1 MESGDKHEK
10 IVAEIKDPLDMVV
23 DCVERQGKVAFF
35 ERSFAI
41 DDAIQN
47 WLIDNVLDD
56 GDANLVTPVKEQQF
70 IEDMG
75 PRLPA
80 WEGHEADGEIVRLPS
95 QLTTLADEQVA
106 EAIRKY
112 NFFDLEINSHG
123 KFLNRLYE
131 SGRQTIVDERTGLMW
146 QRSGL
151 DIASFRTLSRNIE
164 KLNKKGFAGHHDWR
178 LPTLEEAMS
187 LMEAEANDKG
197 IHLDP
202 NFSREQP
209 FIFVAA
215 QRTPSGYW
223 FVDYKQGRSFWSSGT
238 IPGGFGRLCR
248 TV

>member
-1 MESGDKHEK
+1 MTAGRNGT
-10 IVAEIKDPLDMVV
+10 APLDMVV

-41 DDAIQN
+41 DDTIQD

-56 GDANLVTPVKEQQF
+56 GDASLVMPVKEQQF

-75 PRLPA
+75 PRLPT
-80 WEGHEADGEIVRLPS
+80 WEGREVDGETVELPS
-95 QLTTLADEQVA
+95 QLTSLTDEQVS
-106 EAIRKY
+106 EAIKQY
-112 NFFDLEINSHG
+112 DFFDSEINPHG
-123 KFLNRLYE
+123 AFSNRLYE

-151 DIASFRTLSRNIE
+151 DISSFRTMSRNIE
-164 KLNKKGFAGHHDWR
+164 KLNKKGFAGHDDWR

-197 IHLDP
+197 IYLDP

-248 TV
+248 AV